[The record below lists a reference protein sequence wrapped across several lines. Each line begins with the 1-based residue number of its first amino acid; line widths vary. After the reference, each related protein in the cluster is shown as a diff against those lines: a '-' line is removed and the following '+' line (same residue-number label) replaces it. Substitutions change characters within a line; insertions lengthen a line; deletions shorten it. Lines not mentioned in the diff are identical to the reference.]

1 MKYLLAVA
9 FLSLPSVSAQ
19 GQDHPK
25 LLYACDASA
34 SVLDLRVNAVANAAR
49 ENFESEE
56 IDVSSLVVLES
67 EDGHQDVRRT
77 GSRTESRICGS
88 LLVRISAGYYN
99 ANPQGE
105 RGAADDY
112 PLIEV
117 ESGGRLLL
125 GPVALGTCDAGS
137 ARQDIFAKCPEDWAT
152 EVSIRSR
159 SEGGHE
165 VELQH
170 AYGEHRFTPAN

>member
-1 MKYLLAVA
+1 MKHFLAVA
-9 FLSLPSVSAQ
+9 FLSLLAIPARS
-19 GQDHPK
+19 QDPPK
-25 LLYACDASA
+25 LQLTCDASA
-34 SVLDLRVNAVANAAR
+34 SLLDLRVNVPAIAPRQNV
-49 ENFESEE
+49 ESEE
-56 IDVSSLVVLES
+56 IDISSLVVFEPG
-67 EDGHQDVRRT
+67 DGHQNVRRT
-77 GSRTESRICGS
+77 GTRTESRICGS

-125 GPVALGTCDAGS
+125 GPVALGVCEAGS
-137 ARQDIFAKCPEDWAT
+137 ARQDAFAKCPEEWAT
-152 EVSIRSR
+152 EVRIRAR
-159 SEGGHE
+159 SEGGHD

-170 AYGEHRFTPAN
+170 VYGERRFMPPN